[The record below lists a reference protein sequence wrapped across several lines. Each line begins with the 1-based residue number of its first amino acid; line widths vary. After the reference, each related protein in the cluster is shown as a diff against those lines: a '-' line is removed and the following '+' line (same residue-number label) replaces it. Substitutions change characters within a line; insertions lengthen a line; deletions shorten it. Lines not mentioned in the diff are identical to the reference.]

1 MLILKVAKSFD
12 KHDIPYAIV
21 GGHAVA
27 LHGAIRGTLDVDVII
42 KWNKS
47 MLEKAEQA
55 LKDVGLLS
63 RVPVSSSEI
72 FKFRDEYIKNRNM
85 VAWNFINPANP
96 IEQVDLIINTSLKEN
111 STINKRIKGFD
122 VKVLNKKELIKMKK
136 KSGREQDLLDVEA
149 LEKL

>member
-55 LKDVGLLS
+55 CPGATWAL
-63 RVPVSSSEI
+63 
-72 FKFRDEYIKNRNM
+72 
-85 VAWNFINPANP
+85 
-96 IEQVDLIINTSLKEN
+96 QNTRYLEKIREN
-111 STINKRIKGFD
+111 S
-122 VKVLNKKELIKMKK
+122 
-136 KSGREQDLLDVEA
+136 RE
-149 LEKL
+149 LEKTRKSKTRGPSRELEGTR